1 MPPEKTI
8 IPGILYAEFGVNN
21 STNTYIMNITN
32 GMVSVLFL
40 LLFIA
45 FACEKDET
53 EYWGSVSTY
62 KNGDIWG
69 SQIKAAKSK
78 FAESKFDLIIRVVDR
93 QGIWLETLGFNKIPL
108 APGYYPLSYTFNQPP
123 DDSLSGA
130 LYSNGYDDALFN
142 LYKIAENDST
152 SYLEIT
158 DYNQDKAEIKGTFNM
173 VLWRRKDL
181 PGSLNAPDSI
191 VFSDGTFQTRIND

>member
-1 MPPEKTI
+1 MPMLFFSCSKDESNPYWGQT
-8 IPGILYAEFGVNN
+8 
-21 STNTYIMNITN
+21 
-32 GMVSVLFL
+32 SVL
-40 LLFIA
+40 
-45 FACEKDET
+45 K
-53 EYWGSVSTY
+53 S
-62 KNGDIWG
+62 GDPWSG
-69 SQIKAAKSK
+69 QIKAAKSN
-78 FAESKFDLIIRVVDR
+78 FAGSKIEIIIDNFDE
-93 QGIWLETLGFNKIPL
+93 QGKWIETLGFYKIPTEVGRFKL
-108 APGYYPLSYTFNQPP
+108 VLTSNQPP

-191 VFSDGTFQTRIND
+191 VFSDGAFHTRIND

>member
-1 MPPEKTI
+1 MAKKLVFFI
-8 IPGILYAEFGVNN
+8 F
-21 STNTYIMNITN
+21 
-32 GMVSVLFL
+32 LFSS
-40 LLFIA
+40 
-45 FACEKDET
+45 FACKKDEN
-53 EYWGSVSTY
+53 EYWGDISTF
-62 KNGDIWG
+62 KNGSVWSGNIRAIHNSFADQKVDIA
-69 SQIKAAKSK
+69 IKNHN
-78 FAESKFDLIIRVVDR
+78 EE
-93 QGIWLETLGFNKIPL
+93 GIWLETLSLVKIPL
-108 APGYYPLSYTFNQPP
+108 TLGRHALSYTFNQPP

-173 VLWRRKDL
+173 ILWRRKDL

-191 VFSDGTFQTRIND
+191 VFSDGTFHTRINN